1 MGYPAYGWRAAAPD
15 EEGSVPWYNGPHGWL
30 YIARD
35 EQEQAIIAAAQQMR
49 KLGWSAERIARVLTQ
64 RGHTNRRRKAITA
77 VSVRIMLRIA
87 E

>member
-1 MGYPAYGWRAAAPD
+1 MGQPAYGWRYARHD
-15 EEGSVPWYNGPHGWL
+15 EDGSVPWYNGR

-35 EQEQAIIAAAQQMR
+35 EREQAVIAAAQQMR
-49 KLGWSAERIARVLTQ
+49 ESGWSAERIARVLTQ